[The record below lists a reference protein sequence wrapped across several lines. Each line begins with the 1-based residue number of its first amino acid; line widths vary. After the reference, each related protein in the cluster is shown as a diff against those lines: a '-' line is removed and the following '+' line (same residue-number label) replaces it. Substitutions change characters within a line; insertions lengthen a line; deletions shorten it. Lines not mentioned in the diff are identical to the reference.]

1 MPAGRGFGK
10 LWTAAAVSNVGDGVV
25 IAAGPLLVASLT
37 DNPALIGGAVFVQQ
51 LPWLLFSLLSGAWVD
66 RLDKRLLITRVD
78 VVRGL
83 LLGVLAVSVATDTVG
98 VWLIYAVFFLL
109 GTAETLADTASVS
122 LLPAIVPAEALPRAN
137 ARLMGTQIVAN
148 QLVGPPFGAFL
159 FVAAAA
165 YPFGLQA
172 LTFVAAGILVALL
185 PKDVGRAA
193 DATERRPLRTEIGEG
208 VRWLLHHP
216 VLRMLAVAICLMNV
230 TFLGAFAILVL
241 YAKQRLGLGEVGFGL
256 LLASGSVGGVVGS
269 LVTGR
274 LEKRFGAAT
283 LLRVG
288 LVVETA
294 THLVFALTR
303 SPLVAGAMYAVFCIH
318 AIVWGA
324 VTLSIRQ
331 RLVPG
336 RLQGRVTSVYYLFS
350 IGGAAIGAALSGP
363 LAVAAGI
370 TAPFWA
376 SFAVMVVL
384 TTVAWRLFTA
394 DGLAGERATARDEA
408 AGDLAG
414 DLGADRQ

>member
-165 YPFGLQA
+165 YPFGLRPGSSSRCCRR
-172 LTFVAAGILVALL
+172 TWVAPRTRPSAVHC
-185 PKDVGRAA
+185 GRRSARA
-193 DATERRPLRTEIGEG
+193 
-208 VRWLLHHP
+208 
-216 VLRMLAVAICLMNV
+216 C
-230 TFLGAFAILVL
+230 
-241 YAKQRLGLGEVGFGL
+241 
-256 LLASGSVGGVVGS
+256 GGCC
-269 LVTGR
+269 T
-274 LEKRFGAAT
+274 
-283 LLRVG
+283 
-288 LVVETA
+288 
-294 THLVFALTR
+294 TR
-303 SPLVAGAMYAVFCIH
+303 CCACSRSRSA
-318 AIVWGA
+318 
-324 VTLSIRQ
+324 
-331 RLVPG
+331 
-336 RLQGRVTSVYYLFS
+336 
-350 IGGAAIGAALSGP
+350 
-363 LAVAAGI
+363 
-370 TAPFWA
+370 
-376 SFAVMVVL
+376 
-384 TTVAWRLFTA
+384 
-394 DGLAGERATARDEA
+394 
-408 AGDLAG
+408 
-414 DLGADRQ
+414 